1 METPSGNNQQ
11 AVGNV
16 GVGLG
21 EAVRTTEKDLKDSG
35 IRTTGLDFLKKE
47 DKQEGEARN
56 LGTYLLMRQQDD

>member
-1 METPSGNNQQ
+1 M
-11 AVGNV
+11 